1 MAEKIL
7 FLTGK
12 LAERQLKRILK
23 SMKPVFSYKINQVG
37 VSVAA
42 LMSENIIMR
51 RVSKDNEIDK
61 IIVPGKFRGDL
72 NKLSNFFNVPV
83 KRGPDDI
90 SHLPDYFGLDSTNVE
105 LDDYDCQIFAEI
117 VDAAILKVD
126 QIIKIAEDYISV
138 GANVIDLGCMPDTK
152 FGHLEETIQ
161 GLKELGLKVSIDS
174 SNSEE
179 LIRGGKAGADYL
191 LSLNEKNLHV
201 LDEVKSV
208 PILIPS
214 TPGDINS
221 LENAIEKV
229 SKVNRDFY
237 ADPILDP
244 IHYGFSNSIV
254 RYYDLRK
261 KFPDIKIL
269 MGTGN
274 LTELTDCD
282 SAGANAILM
291 GLVSEL
297 SINAVLVV
305 QVSGHCRNSI
315 KETDIARKIMHFSK
329 KNQRLPFGIDNGL
342 IRISERKPKRFSKN
356 EIREIV
362 DMVKDKN
369 FRILLSE
376 NGINVFNSQVHKI
389 GKEPYEFFQYLG
401 VDDDASH
408 AFYLGIE
415 LARAQI
421 ALELGKNYD
430 QDNELSWGKI
440 FDKKINL
447 LDRPKLKVT
456 QKKK

>member
-1 MAEKIL
+1 ML
-7 FLTGK
+7 
-12 LAERQLKRILK
+12 
-23 SMKPVFSYKINQVG
+23 SYEY
-37 VSVAA
+37 
-42 LMSENIIMR
+42 LRMDHYFMENLDIYL
-51 RVSKDNEIDK
+51 RVSTDSQIED
-61 IIVPGKFRGDL
+61 G
-72 NKLSNFFNVPV
+72 
-83 KRGPDDI
+83 
-90 SHLPDYFGLDSTNVE
+90 FG
-105 LDDYDCQIFAEI
+105 
-117 VDAAILKVD
+117 
-126 QIIKIAEDYISV
+126 IK
-138 GANVIDLGCMPDTK
+138 N
-152 FGHLEETIQ
+152 Q
-161 GLKELGLKVSIDS
+161 KELGLKVSIDS

-297 SINAVLVV
+297 SINAVLVDAPASFAIPKAAV
-305 QVSGHCRNSI
+305 PTINPIANGPGI
-315 KETDIARKIMHFSK
+315 KKS
-329 KNQRLPFGIDNGL
+329 P
-342 IRISERKPKRFSKN
+342 
-356 EIREIV
+356 
-362 DMVKDKN
+362 
-369 FRILLSE
+369 
-376 NGINVFNSQVHKI
+376 
-389 GKEPYEFFQYLG
+389 
-401 VDDDASH
+401 
-408 AFYLGIE
+408 
-415 LARAQI
+415 
-421 ALELGKNYD
+421 
-430 QDNELSWGKI
+430 
-440 FDKKINL
+440 
-447 LDRPKLKVT
+447 
-456 QKKK
+456 